1 MDQLELLK
9 EKWKNTEQ
17 QLPTLSYDDI
27 YKMLLKKSSSIV
39 KWIFFISIAEI
50 LFWTAL
56 SFFIPESSKAI
67 NEGLGLK
74 TIFLILGIIN
84 YIVFAIFIYL
94 FYKNYQKI
102 QVTDTSKQLMKN
114 ILNTRKTVKYF
125 VFYNVGT
132 SAIGLIVFNIYYY
145 IERERLFELMGEN
158 FDGYG
163 SVPPESFSTIFFGSQ
178 IIIAIVFILLLL
190 LFYYLIYGLLM
201 RRLKRNYREL
211 KKMEV

>member
-50 LFWTAL
+50 LFWTTL

>member
-67 NEGLGLK
+67 NEELGLK
-74 TIFLILGIIN
+74 NIFLVVNIIN
-84 YIVFAIFIYL
+84 YSVFIVFIYL
-94 FYKNYQKI
+94 FYRNYQKI
-102 QVTDTSKQLMKN
+102 QVTDTSRQLMKN

-125 VFYNVGT
+125 VVYNVGA
-132 SAIGLIVFNIYYY
+132 SVLALIGINIYYY
-145 IERERLFELMGEN
+145 FEKDRLFEIMKQN
-158 FDGYG
+158 FDGYA
-163 SVPPESFSTIFFGSQ
+163 SIPPETFTAVFFGSQ
-178 IIIAIVFILLLL
+178 AIVGILFIGFLL
-190 LFYYLIYGLLM
+190 LFYRLIYGILLK
-201 RRLKRNYREL
+201 RLKRNYREL